1 LPPQSSLH
9 QVASLSSRVQPCPGD
24 RLNYGI
30 KLHLD
35 LGNHLIFGGLEFV
48 DLGLELFD
56 LALELDDFALVLA
69 GFILDLGDLVH
80 EPAAFTLC
88 HLGFGRC
95 ILVLCVCKVQS

>member
-1 LPPQSSLH
+1 
-9 QVASLSSRVQPCPGD
+9 
-24 RLNYGI
+24 
-30 KLHLD
+30 
-35 LGNHLIFGGLEFV
+35 
-48 DLGLELFD
+48 

-80 EPAAFTLC
+80 ELAAFTLC